1 VRAWRLAAGLCA
13 VLAVAACGGN
23 GPLLGRPEPR
33 GIVKVA
39 LVDAFSGAQS
49 SSGQYLRNSLQV
61 AVDELNAGGGVLGY
75 RVEVVTADDQLQPA
89 KAAELVREQVSD
101 KDVKLLVGPSSTDLY
116 RAARASIDAAQ
127 TPNCLAADVTDDA
140 LSGEPTTFRTQG
152 RDQDRVGA
160 LMGYLARQAPNAKK
174 VGLVASDDARG
185 HALDNLLANVPKP
198 GGLTYAGAAFAAADA
213 TDQTPALEQMLGAG
227 VQALLISGDEGMTGQ
242 VAQAVDQLGQ
252 TGKLQLLGLDGA
264 GDYAYPSTGGP
275 AAVGTVFASTIQ
287 TYLTGTP
294 QSRWPPAY
302 RDFENRITS
311 QYGFAPN
318 GVEMQGEPAAADCVK
333 QWSMAVGR
341 ARTFVGEQV
350 AKAWEGLDIPASQSV
365 LGVREALTL
374 LGHDSVP
381 AAGIF
386 VYQWKQQGGRFQLT
400 QLQP

>member
-1 VRAWRLAAGLCA
+1 VRAWPLSAGLCA
-13 VLAVAACGGN
+13 ALAVAACGGN
-23 GPLLGRPEPR
+23 GPLLGKPEPR

-39 LVDAFSGAQS
+39 LVDVFSGAQS

-61 AVDELNAGGGVLGY
+61 AVDELNASGGVLGY
-75 RVEVVTADDQLQPA
+75 QVEVVAADDQLQPA

-116 RAARASIDAAQ
+116 RAARASIDAAR

-152 RDQDRVGA
+152 RDQDKVAA
-160 LMGYLARQAPNAKK
+160 LLRYLARQSPSAKK
-174 VGLVASDDARG
+174 IGVVASDDARG
-185 HALDNLLANVPKP
+185 HALDNLLTNQPKA
-198 GGLTYAGAAFAAADA
+198 GGLAYAGAAFSAADA
-213 TDQTPALEQMLGAG
+213 TDQTPAVQQMLGAG
-227 VQALLISGDEGMTGQ
+227 AQALVISGDERMTAQ
-242 VAQAVDQLGQ
+242 VAQVVDQLGQ
-252 TGKLQLLGLDGA
+252 TGKVQLLALDGA
-264 GDYAYPSTGGP
+264 SDYAYPSTGGP

-287 TYLTGTP
+287 TYLTGIP

-318 GVEMQGEPAAADCVK
+318 GVEMQGYPAAADCVQ
-333 QWSMAVGR
+333 QWSMAAAR
-341 ARTFVGEQV
+341 AGTFSGEQV
-350 AKAWEGLDIPASQSV
+350 ARAWGSLDIPASRSL
-365 LGVREALTL
+365 LGVRETLTL
-374 LGHDSVP
+374 AGHDSVP

-386 VYQWKQQGGRFQLT
+386 VYRWKRQGGRFQLT